1 MKKGLKFLISLVL
14 IIGLLSGLT
23 FHTSSHAATTKKMSV
38 HYINVGQ
45 GDSTLIRAP
54 YGENILID
62 GGNIN
67 GSNLVS
73 YLKKQGIKTIDVMV
87 STHPD
92 ADHIG
97 GLDDVLK
104 SFDVKSVYAPKV
116 NHTTQAYV
124 DFLKAVKAEK
134 LTIKTAQK
142 GVKVPVKG
150 VTATFVAPVKTYDKD
165 LNDWSAV
172 LRVVYNK
179 KSFLFTG
186 DAEFKSETDMLNSKQ
201 TLKADV
207 LKVGHHGAKTS
218 TSQAFLNAVKPS
230 VAVISVGKG
239 NRYGHPTTETL
250 NRLKASKIAIYRTDL
265 QGHIIITTDGNTL
278 TYNTKAAVPGGA
290 VPAPAP
296 STYKLVATL
305 DNAKPKQNGTV
316 NLTVKGL
323 PSGSYKAV
331 FHYKS
336 TNTTYTGTIG
346 KALPVKIGRAAKGY
360 KVVVDISSAYK
371 GKSYKTQTSFVPQ

>member
-1 MKKGLKFLISLVL
+1 M
-14 IIGLLSGLT
+14 IGLLSGLS
-23 FHTSSHAATTKKMSV
+23 FHAPGHAATTKKMSV

-73 YLKKQGIKTIDVMV
+73 YLKKQGIKTIDVMI

-104 SFDVKSVYAPKV
+104 AFTVKSVYAPKV
-116 NHTTQAYV
+116 SHTTQAYV
-124 DFLKAVKAEK
+124 DFLKAVQAEK
-134 LTIKTAQK
+134 LSIKPVQK
-142 GVKVPVKG
+142 GVKIPVKG
-150 VTATFVAPVKTYDKD
+150 VTATFLAPVKTYDKD

-186 DAEFKSETDMLNSKQ
+186 DAELKSETDMIQSKQ
-201 TLKADV
+201 VLKSDV

-218 TSQAFLNAVKPS
+218 TGQAFLNAVKPS

-239 NRYGHPTTETL
+239 NRYGHPTTETI
-250 NRLKASKIAIYRTDL
+250 NRLKAAKAAIYRTDL
-265 QGHIIITTDGNTL
+265 QGHIIISTDGTKLSFNTV
-278 TYNTKAAVPGGA
+278 AAVPGGA
-290 VPAPAP
+290 APAPKPAPKPTPAP

-305 DNAKPKQNGTV
+305 DNTKPKQNGTV
-316 NLTVKGL
+316 HLTVKGL
-323 PSGSYKAV
+323 PAGSYKAV

-336 TNTTYTGTIG
+336 KDTVYNGTIG
-346 KALPVKIGRAAKGY
+346 KAIPVKIGRSAKGF
-360 KVVVDISSAYK
+360 KVVVDVSSTYK
-371 GKSYKTQTSFVPQ
+371 GKTYKAQTSFVPQ

>member
-1 MKKGLKFLISLVL
+1 M
-14 IIGLLSGLT
+14 IGLLSGLS
-23 FHTSSHAATTKKMSV
+23 FHKPTHAAATKKMSV

-73 YLKKQGIKTIDVMV
+73 YLKKQGIKTIDVMI

-104 SFDVKSVYAPKV
+104 AFDVKSVYAPKV

-142 GVKVPVKG
+142 GVNVPVKG
-150 VTATFVAPVKTYDKD
+150 VTATFIAPVKTYDKD

-186 DAEFKSETDMLNSKQ
+186 DAELKSETDMIQSKQ
-201 TLKADV
+201 TLKSDV

-218 TSQAFLNAVKPS
+218 TSQAFLNTVKPS

-239 NRYGHPTTETL
+239 NRYGHPTAETI
-250 NRLKASKIAIYRTDL
+250 NRLKASKVAIYRTDL
-265 QGHIIITTDGNTL
+265 QGHIIISTDGTKL
-278 TYNTKAAVPGGA
+278 SYNTVAAVPGGA
-290 VPAPAP
+290 VPAPKPAPKPTPAP

-305 DNAKPKQNGTV
+305 DNTKPKQNGTIH
-316 NLTVKGL
+316 LTVKGL
-323 PSGSYKAV
+323 PAGSYKAV

-336 TNTTYTGTIG
+336 KDTVYNGTIG
-346 KALPVKIGRAAKGY
+346 KAIPVKIGRSAKGF
-360 KVVVDISSAYK
+360 KVVVDVSSTYK
-371 GKSYKTQTSFVPQ
+371 GKTYKTQTSFVPQ